1 MLSKNPV
8 RANEIHITFIYRNSM
23 AQLPRQCGG
32 AVFIPW
38 RCGGEIIS
46 SSCQRFYL
54 LDIFYSRL

>member
-8 RANEIHITFIYRNSM
+8 RANAIHITFIYRNSM

-38 RCGGEIIS
+38 RCGGKIIS
-46 SSCQRFYL
+46 SFCR
-54 LDIFYSRL
+54 